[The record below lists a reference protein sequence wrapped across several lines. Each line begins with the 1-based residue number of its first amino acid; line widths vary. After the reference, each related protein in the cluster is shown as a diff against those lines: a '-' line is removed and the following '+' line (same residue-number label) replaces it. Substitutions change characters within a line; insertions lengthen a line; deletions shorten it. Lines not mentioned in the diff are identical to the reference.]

1 MDGDVR
7 WWGGGVGA
15 GGARE
20 LARWAL
26 AAAAGAVVVLLSAL
40 GGGGLYVLL
49 SGVVGLVAGAVGLW
63 WFVAH
68 RGVLRV
74 AGGVV
79 AVGAPVGVLV
89 LYVVGGLWL
98 YALAAL
104 GLWSVALGCARAALR
119 KPGEAVDAPAP
130 AVAAERPRNPV
141 LIMNPK
147 SGGGKVERFGLARKA
162 ERLGAR
168 VVVLDP
174 AAPVDVTALARKAVA
189 DGADLL
195 GVAGGDG
202 TQALVAAVAVE
213 HDLPF
218 LVISAGTRNH
228 FAMDLGLDRDDPA
241 ACLDALTDGEELRV
255 DLGTVAGRP
264 FVNTVSFGVYA
275 DVVQRPEYRD
285 AKAETAFEA
294 LPDLLRGG
302 LGDRLDATADA
313 TRLPGQQAILVS
325 NNPYAAPD
333 PFSAGAGHRTRLDGG
348 RLGVIGIR
356 VDGAAD
362 AAELAVLGN
371 RSDALNVLTAQR
383 VEVHGGVTNTGEP
396 KAERTLPVAVDGEAL
411 VLPTPVVCELRPRAL
426 RVLVPRVRPGVVP
439 PPPPLDWRRLVRI
452 AFPDPYRAGAWNGS
466 GSSAGSSA
474 GGRSGSSAGSRPGSS
489 SGTSA
494 VNRPRTSSEDSYR
507 SGA

>member
-1 MDGDVR
+1 M
-7 WWGGGVGA
+7 
-15 GGARE
+15 
-20 LARWAL
+20 
-26 AAAAGAVVVLLSAL
+26 AAAGAAVVVLLSAL
-40 GGGGLYVLL
+40 RGGGLLVLL

-68 RGVLRV
+68 RGPLRV
-74 AGGVV
+74 AG
-79 AVGAPVGVLV
+79 AALLVGAPVAVLV
-89 LYVVGGLWL
+89 LYVVGGLWVF
-98 YALAAL
+98 ALTAL
-104 GLWSVALGCARAALR
+104 GLWGVALGCARAALR
-119 KPGEAVDAPAP
+119 RPGEVLDAPAP
-130 AVAAERPRNPV
+130 AVAAARPRNAV

-147 SGGGKVERFGLARKA
+147 SGGGKVEKFGLVGKA

-168 VVVLDP
+168 VVLLDP
-174 AAPVDVTALARKAVA
+174 SAPADVTALARKAVA

-202 TQALVAAVAVE
+202 TQALVAAVAAE

-228 FAMDLGLDRDDPA
+228 FAMDLGLDRNDPA
-241 ACLDALTDGEELRV
+241 ACLEALTDGEELRV
-255 DLGTVAGRP
+255 DLGTVSGRP

-333 PFSAGAGHRTRLDGG
+333 PFGAGAGHRTRLDSG
-348 RLGVIGIR
+348 RLGVVGVR
-356 VDGAAD
+356 VDGAAH
-362 AAELAVLGN
+362 AAELAVLGTQ
-371 RSDALNVLTAQR
+371 STALNVLTARR
-383 VEVHGGVTNTGEP
+383 VEVHGGVTNAGVP
-396 KAERTLPVAVDGEAL
+396 KAEGTVPVAVDGEAL
-411 VLPTPVVCELRPRAL
+411 VLPTPVVCELRPGAL
-426 RVLVPRVRPGVVP
+426 RVLVPRARPGVVP
-439 PPPPLDWRRLVRI
+439 PPPPLDWRRIIRI
-452 AFPDPYRAGAWNGS
+452 AFPDPYGS
-466 GSSAGSSA
+466 GPSN
-474 GGRSGSSAGSRPGSS
+474 RT
-489 SGTSA
+489 GTPSDD
-494 VNRPRTSSEDSYR
+494 PYR

>member
-1 MDGDVR
+1 MSGDTR
-7 WWGGGVGA
+7 WWDDGSGA
-15 GGARE
+15 GARAVAGTARD

-26 AAAAGAVVVLLSAL
+26 AAAGAAVVVLLSAL
-40 GGGGLYVLL
+40 RGGGLLVLL

-68 RGVLRV
+68 RGPLRV
-74 AGGVV
+74 AG
-79 AVGAPVGVLV
+79 AALLVGAPVAVLV
-89 LYVVGGLWL
+89 LYVVGGLWVF
-98 YALAAL
+98 ALTAL
-104 GLWSVALGCARAALR
+104 GLWGVALGCARAALR
-119 KPGEAVDAPAP
+119 RPGEVLDAPAP
-130 AVAAERPRNPV
+130 AVAAARPRNAV

-147 SGGGKVERFGLARKA
+147 SGGGKVEKFGLVGKA

-168 VVVLDP
+168 VVLLDP
-174 AAPVDVTALARKAVA
+174 SAPADVTALARKAVA

-202 TQALVAAVAVE
+202 TQALVAAVAAE

-228 FAMDLGLDRDDPA
+228 FAMDLGLDRNDPA
-241 ACLDALTDGEELRV
+241 ACLEALTDGEELRV
-255 DLGTVAGRP
+255 DLGTVSGRP

-333 PFSAGAGHRTRLDGG
+333 PFGAGAGHRTRLDSG
-348 RLGVIGIR
+348 RLGVVGVR
-356 VDGAAD
+356 VDGAAH
-362 AAELAVLGN
+362 AAELAVLGTQ
-371 RSDALNVLTAQR
+371 STALNVLTARR
-383 VEVHGGVTNTGEP
+383 VEVHGGVTNAGVP
-396 KAERTLPVAVDGEAL
+396 KAEGTVPVAVDGEAL
-411 VLPTPVVCELRPRAL
+411 VLPTPVVCELRPGAL
-426 RVLVPRVRPGVVP
+426 RVLVPRARPGVVP
-439 PPPPLDWRRLVRI
+439 PPPPLDWRRIIRI
-452 AFPDPYRAGAWNGS
+452 AFPDPYGS
-466 GSSAGSSA
+466 GPSN
-474 GGRSGSSAGSRPGSS
+474 RT
-489 SGTSA
+489 GTPSDD
-494 VNRPRTSSEDSYR
+494 PYR

>member
-1 MDGDVR
+1 MNGDTR
-7 WWGGGVGA
+7 WWDDRSGA
-15 GGARE
+15 GARTAGAGAARD

-26 AAAAGAVVVLLSAL
+26 AAAGAAVVVLLLAL
-40 GGGGLYVLL
+40 SGGGLLVLL

-68 RGVLRV
+68 RGPLRV
-74 AGGVV
+74 AG
-79 AVGAPVGVLV
+79 AALLVGAPVGVLV
-89 LYVVGGLWL
+89 LYVVGGLWV
-98 YALAAL
+98 YALTAL
-104 GLWSVALGCARAALR
+104 GLWGAALGCARAALR
-119 KPGEAVDAPAP
+119 RPGEVPDGPAP
-130 AVAAERPRNPV
+130 AVAAARPRQPV

-147 SGGGKVERFGLARKA
+147 SGGGKVERFGLVRKA

-168 VVVLDP
+168 VVLLDP
-174 AAPVDVTALARKAVA
+174 SAPADVTALARKAVA

-202 TQALVAAVAVE
+202 TQALVAAVAAE
-213 HDLPF
+213 YDLPF

-228 FAMDLGLDRDDPA
+228 FAMDLGLDRNDPA
-241 ACLDALTDGEELRV
+241 ACLEALTDGEELRV

-294 LPDLLRGG
+294 LPDLLQGG

-313 TRLPGQQAILVS
+313 TPLPGQQAILIS

-333 PFSAGAGHRTRLDGG
+333 PFSAAAGHRTRLDSG

-356 VDGAAD
+356 VDGAAH
-362 AAELAVLGN
+362 AAELVVLGTQ
-371 RSDALNVLTAQR
+371 SAALNVLTAQR
-383 VEVHGGVTNTGEP
+383 VEVHGGVTNSGVP
-396 KAERTLPVAVDGEAL
+396 KAEGTVPVAVDGEAL
-411 VLPTPVVCELRPRAL
+411 VLPTPVVCALRPGAL
-426 RVLVPRVRPGVVP
+426 RVLVPRARPGVVP
-439 PPPPLDWRRLVRI
+439 PPPPLDWRRIIRI
-452 AFPDPYRAGAWNGS
+452 AFPDQYG
-466 GSSAGSSA
+466 
-474 GGRSGSSAGSRPGSS
+474 PGPS
-489 SGTSA
+489 
-494 VNRPRTSSEDSYR
+494 NRPRTPSEDPYR

>member
-74 AGGVV
+74 AGGVG

-162 ERLGAR
+162 ERLGA
-168 VVVLDP
+168 
-174 AAPVDVTALARKAVA
+174 
-189 DGADLL
+189 
-195 GVAGGDG
+195 
-202 TQALVAAVAVE
+202 
-213 HDLPF
+213 
-218 LVISAGTRNH
+218 
-228 FAMDLGLDRDDPA
+228 
-241 ACLDALTDGEELRV
+241 
-255 DLGTVAGRP
+255 
-264 FVNTVSFGVYA
+264 
-275 DVVQRPEYRD
+275 
-285 AKAETAFEA
+285 
-294 LPDLLRGG
+294 
-302 LGDRLDATADA
+302 
-313 TRLPGQQAILVS
+313 
-325 NNPYAAPD
+325 
-333 PFSAGAGHRTRLDGG
+333 
-348 RLGVIGIR
+348 
-356 VDGAAD
+356 
-362 AAELAVLGN
+362 
-371 RSDALNVLTAQR
+371 
-383 VEVHGGVTNTGEP
+383 
-396 KAERTLPVAVDGEAL
+396 
-411 VLPTPVVCELRPRAL
+411 
-426 RVLVPRVRPGVVP
+426 
-439 PPPPLDWRRLVRI
+439 
-452 AFPDPYRAGAWNGS
+452 
-466 GSSAGSSA
+466 
-474 GGRSGSSAGSRPGSS
+474 
-489 SGTSA
+489 
-494 VNRPRTSSEDSYR
+494 
-507 SGA
+507 